1 MMDLS
6 SREGRRQQGDKI
18 KQASRDAGL
27 TLDELARQIGCSRA
41 LIFQYASGASLAQS
55 DRLQQIAA
63 VVHRPLDWFFRDE
76 ETSAPEPDASADMS
90 LSTEQLALQ
99 AAQEAFAAERL

>member
-55 DRLQQIAA
+55 DRLQPIALA
-63 VVHRPLDWFFRDE
+63 VGKPLHWFFLE
-76 ETSAPEPDASADMS
+76 EGTAAATPPSVPEMPTSEV
-90 LSTEQLALQ
+90 Q
-99 AAQEAFAAERL
+99 ARLRSETD